1 MIGKNYKKIALV
13 LTTVILFLLVS
24 CDPSKKYEKAENEA
38 IQNYLKANSTLNFVL
53 QPSGLYYLEVVAG
66 KGISPVTNDSA
77 FVKYTGKFLDGTIFE
92 SNASSGTAY
101 GFIVGTRIEGFDE
114 GLTLMKVGGKS
125 TFLIPSKLAY
135 GSYGSSAANS
145 YIGGY
150 TPLLFDVQLV
160 KVVPYTGK

>member
-1 MIGKNYKKIALV
+1 MIGKNYKEIALV
-13 LTTVILFLLVS
+13 LTAVVLFLLVS
-24 CDPSKKYEKAENEA
+24 CDPSKKFEKEEA
-38 IQNYLKANSTLNFVL
+38 TEIKNYLNANSTLNFVL

-66 KGISPVTNDSA
+66 TGISPVTNDSV

-92 SNASSGTAY
+92 SNASSATAY

-114 GLTLMKVGGKS
+114 GVTLMKVGGKS
-125 TFLIPSKLAY
+125 TLLIPSKLAY
-135 GSYGSSAANS
+135 GSYGTTTANS

-150 TPLLFDVQLV
+150 TPLLFDIQLV